1 MQVFYM
7 IIGRDALYIYENES
21 AGYKRQYIEGNS
33 EFHYQK
39 NNIRNDLKK
48 LLDILAEEYN
58 LDSRSELTFS
68 VIGDRDSI
76 ATQAVTSEL
85 EEYISKTY
93 DLRELM
99 PDIIKRMVEDT
110 DFLLKDYGIN
120 YDGLNYCLND
130 GTLQKTDFNLL
141 GYTLLPDDLM
151 KYIG

>member
-58 LDSRSELTFS
+58 
-68 VIGDRDSI
+68 
-76 ATQAVTSEL
+76 
-85 EEYISKTY
+85 
-93 DLRELM
+93 
-99 PDIIKRMVEDT
+99 
-110 DFLLKDYGIN
+110 
-120 YDGLNYCLND
+120 
-130 GTLQKTDFNLL
+130 
-141 GYTLLPDDLM
+141 
-151 KYIG
+151 